1 MQLKRHFE
9 HQVTNRS
16 FFNTYLAYAL
26 RHAFSSIEV
35 SFSVWG
41 NHVAIRADVMS
52 SLQHPGIIRPDLR
65 RVGEPQARWI
75 SYTCQIE
82 KAMVDHKLILSYHG
96 HSQHSSDDL
105 PHGVFK
111 TLSHKQSMQLSS
123 SINDQSRLAK
133 SVFILGWRRL
143 PSHVNNIILLISLYG

>member
-41 NHVAIRADVMS
+41 NHVAI
-52 SLQHPGIIRPDLR
+52 
-65 RVGEPQARWI
+65 
-75 SYTCQIE
+75 
-82 KAMVDHKLILSYHG
+82 
-96 HSQHSSDDL
+96 
-105 PHGVFK
+105 
-111 TLSHKQSMQLSS
+111 
-123 SINDQSRLAK
+123 
-133 SVFILGWRRL
+133 
-143 PSHVNNIILLISLYG
+143 